1 VARGVSRTTASA
13 AYVVAEMAAVVVTVL
28 AVVGHAS
35 MTVAV
40 VIDLAVALAVLGAA
54 SRVGGLRAS
63 PEASQ

>member
-1 VARGVSRTTASA
+1 
-13 AYVVAEMAAVVVTVL
+13 
-28 AVVGHAS
+28 